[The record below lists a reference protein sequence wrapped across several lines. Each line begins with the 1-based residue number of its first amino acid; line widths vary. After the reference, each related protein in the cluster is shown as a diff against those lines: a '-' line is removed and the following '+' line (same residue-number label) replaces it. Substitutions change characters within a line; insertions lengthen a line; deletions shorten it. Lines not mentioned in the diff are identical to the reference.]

1 VTVIGY
7 INDIRTYTKDLDRE
21 YTPTQTK
28 NSQNSTVP
36 KYSRRIMKRINY
48 MRRAT
53 QRFLSGTKYRSPVE
67 AVEAGVRSL
76 TDWAEMLAEERE
88 FETEANRDAS
98 KRARTGLVAA
108 G

>member
-1 VTVIGY
+1 
-7 INDIRTYTKDLDRE
+7 
-21 YTPTQTK
+21 
-28 NSQNSTVP
+28 
-36 KYSRRIMKRINY
+36 MKRINY
-48 MRRAT
+48 MKRAT
-53 QRFLSGTKYRSPVE
+53 QRFLSGTKHRSPVE

-98 KRARTGLVAA
+98 KRSRNSMVAA

>member
-1 VTVIGY
+1 
-7 INDIRTYTKDLDRE
+7 
-21 YTPTQTK
+21 
-28 NSQNSTVP
+28 
-36 KYSRRIMKRINY
+36 MKRINY

-53 QRFLSGTKYRSPVE
+53 QRFLAGTKHRSPVE

-88 FETEANRDAS
+88 FESEANRDTN
-98 KRARTGLVAA
+98 KRIRSGMVAA

>member
-1 VTVIGY
+1 
-7 INDIRTYTKDLDRE
+7 
-21 YTPTQTK
+21 
-28 NSQNSTVP
+28 
-36 KYSRRIMKRINY
+36 MKRINY

-53 QRFLSGTKYRSPVE
+53 QRFLDGTKYRSPVE

-98 KRARTGLVAA
+98 KRARNGMVAA

>member
-1 VTVIGY
+1 
-7 INDIRTYTKDLDRE
+7 
-21 YTPTQTK
+21 
-28 NSQNSTVP
+28 
-36 KYSRRIMKRINY
+36 MKRINY
-48 MRRAT
+48 MKRAT
-53 QRFLSGTKYRSPVE
+53 QRFLAGTKHRSPVE

-98 KRARTGLVAA
+98 KRSRNAMVAA

>member
-1 VTVIGY
+1 
-7 INDIRTYTKDLDRE
+7 
-21 YTPTQTK
+21 
-28 NSQNSTVP
+28 
-36 KYSRRIMKRINY
+36 MKRINY

-98 KRARTGLVAA
+98 KRARTGLAAA

>member
-1 VTVIGY
+1 
-7 INDIRTYTKDLDRE
+7 
-21 YTPTQTK
+21 
-28 NSQNSTVP
+28 
-36 KYSRRIMKRINY
+36 MKRINY

-53 QRFLSGTKYRSPVE
+53 QRFLAGTKHRSPVE

-98 KRARTGLVAA
+98 KRSRNSMVATG
-108 G
+108 

>member
-1 VTVIGY
+1 
-7 INDIRTYTKDLDRE
+7 
-21 YTPTQTK
+21 
-28 NSQNSTVP
+28 
-36 KYSRRIMKRINY
+36 MKRINY

-53 QRFLSGTKYRSPVE
+53 QRFLAGTKYRSPVE

-98 KRARTGLVAA
+98 KRARNGMVAA

>member
-1 VTVIGY
+1 
-7 INDIRTYTKDLDRE
+7 
-21 YTPTQTK
+21 
-28 NSQNSTVP
+28 
-36 KYSRRIMKRINY
+36 MKRINY

-53 QRFLSGTKYRSPVE
+53 QRFLAGTKHRSPVE

-98 KRARTGLVAA
+98 KRSRNSMVAA